1 MAGTDLIVTLI
12 DWIDRE
18 ALRAVQT
25 FFPSLIIQQENNKNV
40 GREGKKSLS

>member
-18 ALRAVQT
+18 ALCAVQT
-25 FFPSLIIQQENNKNV
+25 FFLSELDNSTGKQQK
-40 GREGKKSLS
+40 RR